1 MRISMVGGGHSRQRE
16 NKYKGP
22 ETDARLDEQ
31 SELSEGEWEV
41 MKLESHGARDSVGSS
56 KSW

>member
-41 MKLESHGARDSVGSS
+41 M
-56 KSW
+56 